1 MEPAGSDIGA
11 IEETVAFLDYFKEL
25 PDPRQAGKVI
35 YPLAEVLL
43 LCLLAVLAGAESF
56 VDIARFGE
64 KKIEF
69 LRRFR
74 PFHHGTPAHDH
85 LGDIFAVLD
94 AERFQRCFVDWVAAL
109 TGAPKE
115 VVAIDGKT
123 LRRSGEKKSAK
134 AAIHMVSAFAA
145 RQRLVLGQVK
155 VADKANEIVAI
166 PKLLDLLAIE
176 GAIVTLDAIGCQR
189 AIAQQILD
197 KKADYV
203 LALKGNQGT
212 LREDVELFAAEQK
225 ANGFKDAKISRHQTV
240 DGDHGRIETRTYT
253 AIHDVA
259 WLQERHGW
267 PGLQGVIMVES
278 TREIADKIE
287 RETRFYITSLVW
299 LASQL
304 GPVIRS
310 HWAIENSLHWVMDM
324 IFRDDE
330 CRIRTDH
337 APANFTTIKHMAQN
351 LIRKAPGKDSLRLRR
366 KTAAWD
372 DDFLASLLAHD
383 SFTRFPWDE
392 RRLESSDNA
401 AGFTNERLALPARP
415 LGVLFGKRRHRDH
428 LAMPAL
434 AAQPAEKAT
443 LQKLRVEPIGLRPA
457 VFARHRDTRCMNDV
471 DLDAECSEPARQ
483 PEAVVSGLE
492 RDGDAG
498 DLVTFLL
505 GFLPPAAQQ
514 LQQCVLI
521 DRDLLQRLALNTRN
535 NASDEPTRLTHL
547 DHRDQRRVHIQLV
560 QTPAEIVHSLGFAFH
575 HRGAPSGHGQSS
587 DG

>member
-1 MEPAGSDIGA
+1 MALRKRNYSVYEISQA
-11 IEETVAFLDYFKEL
+11 LKE
-25 PDPRQAGKVI
+25 QGT
-35 YPLAEVLL
+35 PLSATAVREVLAAEGFAPL
-43 LCLLAVLAGAESF
+43 PRRLDEERPGRVGPSAEAVANVGDFTLSSREFTTRVGGLFLFIADLVRIDTDALALAAKLPGSRMIPAAHALRAALALKLWSIERKSHIMALVADEGLALFCGLNAMPKKSFLSEYSSRITRQTVSRLLASWHTRFAGDALFTGESLNLDF
-56 VDIARFGE
+56 HSVPYFGE
-64 KKIEF
+64 H
-69 LRRFR
+69 
-74 PFHHGTPAHDH
+74 P
-85 LGDIFAVLD
+85 
-94 AERFQRCFVDWVAAL
+94 
-109 TGAPKE
+109 
-115 VVAIDGKT
+115 
-123 LRRSGEKKSAK
+123 
-134 AAIHMVSAFAA
+134 
-145 RQRLVLGQVK
+145 LVQSH

-372 DDFLASLLAHD
+372 DDFLASLLA
-383 SFTRFPWDE
+383 
-392 RRLESSDNA
+392 A
-401 AGFTNERLALPARP
+401 
-415 LGVLFGKRRHRDH
+415 
-428 LAMPAL
+428 
-434 AAQPAEKAT
+434 
-443 LQKLRVEPIGLRPA
+443 
-457 VFARHRDTRCMNDV
+457 
-471 DLDAECSEPARQ
+471 
-483 PEAVVSGLE
+483 
-492 RDGDAG
+492 
-498 DLVTFLL
+498 
-505 GFLPPAAQQ
+505 
-514 LQQCVLI
+514 
-521 DRDLLQRLALNTRN
+521 
-535 NASDEPTRLTHL
+535 
-547 DHRDQRRVHIQLV
+547 
-560 QTPAEIVHSLGFAFH
+560 
-575 HRGAPSGHGQSS
+575 
-587 DG
+587 